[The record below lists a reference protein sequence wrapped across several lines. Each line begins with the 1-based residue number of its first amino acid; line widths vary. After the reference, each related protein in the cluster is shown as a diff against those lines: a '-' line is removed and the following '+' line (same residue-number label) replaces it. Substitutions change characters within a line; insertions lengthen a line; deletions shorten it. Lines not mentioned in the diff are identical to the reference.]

1 MSKISSDG
9 DDDPAIAI
17 GIPLFECRL
26 AVDITLMA
34 IRSLAKRLGTQAV
47 KPKLDELVQLMTDCR
62 QRFELLTER
71 LDAIFALCN
80 GKPN

>member
-1 MSKISSDG
+1 MSKISSDD

-26 AVDITLMA
+26 AVDVTLMA
-34 IRSLAKRLGTQAV
+34 IRSLAKRQGTQAF

-71 LDAIFALCN
+71 LDAIFALRD
-80 GKPN
+80 GKPH